1 MVRRIRTPAP
11 MPGNSPRG
19 PLPMLW
25 PRSTD
30 IDTHS
35 EGSPVEP
42 GRLFDQLAT
51 AEDSQT
57 ASATDAPRNRTVATY
72 RA

>member
-1 MVRRIRTPAP
+1 
-11 MPGNSPRG
+11 MP
-19 PLPMLW
+19 W
-25 PRSTD
+25 PSSTD